1 MTKTMS
7 NFIKLGPCPHCGS
20 RDNRAEYANGYWCF
34 GCSKLERKNDTQ
46 TLRERVY
53 GTHTTKAD
61 SNSIITTIKNIPQ
74 NAMQW
79 LLKYDIR
86 LDEID
91 KYNIGWEPNMNVLV
105 LIQNSNYWQ
114 GRNFGFGNAKY
125 RSNGIK
131 PLTIYGEGD
140 TIILVEDVLS
150 AIKIAR
156 THKYCASPL
165 LGSSLSKQAESQ
177 LVKEYKHIY
186 VWLDRDKAS
195 NAVRIR
201 NRLRSLG
208 VTSRAIISDL
218 DPKEYDKQTITEI
231 IND

>member
-1 MTKTMS
+1 MS

-20 RDNRAEYANGYWCF
+20 RDNRAEYENGYWCF
-34 GCSKLERKNDTQ
+34 GCGKLERKKDTQ
-46 TLRERVY
+46 TLRDRVY
-53 GTHTTKAD
+53 GTQRTKAD
-61 SNSIITTIKNIPQ
+61 GNLSISTTKQIPQ
-74 NAMQW
+74 VAMQW

-86 LDEID
+86 PDEIE
-91 KYNIGWEPNMNVLV
+91 KYNIEWEPDMKLLV
-105 LIQNSNYWQ
+105 LLQDKSYWQ
-114 GRNFGFGNAKY
+114 GRNFGFGNMKY
-125 RSNGIK
+125 KSNGMK

-140 TIILVEDVLS
+140 TIIVVEDVLS

-177 LVKEYKHIY
+177 LVKDYKKIY
-186 VWLDRDKAS
+186 VWLDRDKAKQ
-195 NAVRIR
+195 AVRIR

-208 VTSRAIISDL
+208 VTSKAIITEL

-231 IND
+231 VND

>member
-1 MTKTMS
+1 MS

-20 RDNRAEYANGYWCF
+20 RDNRAEYKNGYWCF
-34 GCSKLERKNDTQ
+34 GCSTLELKKDTQ
-46 TLRERVY
+46 TLRDRVY
-53 GTHTTKAD
+53 GTQQTKAD
-61 SNSIITTIKNIPQ
+61 SNLSINVIKQIPQ
-74 NAMQW
+74 KAMQW

-86 LDEID
+86 QDEID
-91 KYNIGWEPNMNVLV
+91 KYNIGWEPDMNILV
-105 LIQNSNYWQ
+105 LLQNSSYWQ
-114 GRNFGFGNAKY
+114 GRNFGFGNMKY
-125 RSNGIK
+125 KSNGMK

-140 TIILVEDVLS
+140 TIIVVEDVLS

-177 LVKEYKHIY
+177 LVKDYKKIY
-186 VWLDRDKAS
+186 VWLDRDKAKQ
-195 NAVRIR
+195 AVRIR

-208 VTSRAIISDL
+208 VSSKAIITEL

-231 IND
+231 VND

>member
-1 MTKTMS
+1 MS

-20 RDNRAEYANGYWCF
+20 RDNRAEYRNGYWCF
-34 GCSKLERKNDTQ
+34 GCGTLERKKDTQ
-46 TLRERVY
+46 TLRDRVY
-53 GTHTTKAD
+53 GTEKTKAD
-61 SNSIITTIKNIPQ
+61 SNLTISTIKQIPQ
-74 NAMQW
+74 VAMQW

-86 LDEID
+86 PDEIE
-91 KYNIGWEPNMNVLV
+91 KYNIEWEPDMKLLV
-105 LIQNSNYWQ
+105 LLQNKSYWQ
-114 GRNFGFGNAKY
+114 GRNFGFGNMKY
-125 RSNGIK
+125 KSNGIK

-140 TIILVEDVLS
+140 TIIVVEDVLS

-177 LVKEYKHIY
+177 LVKDYKKIY
-186 VWLDRDKAS
+186 VWLDRDKAKQ
-195 NAVRIR
+195 AVRIR

-208 VTSRAIISDL
+208 VTSKAIITEL

-231 IND
+231 VND